1 MGLLATTLTYDSAS
15 PYASQVAQLIIRGG
29 DSEGFK
35 QEVII
40 SVFETGCS
48 PRMGAKQEA

>member
-1 MGLLATTLTYDSAS
+1 MGLLAAALTYDSAS
-15 PYASQVAQLIIRGG
+15 SYTSQVAQLIIRGW

-40 SVFETGCS
+40 WMFEPGCS
-48 PRMGAKQEA
+48 PRMGVKQES